1 MIHQLCREPRYSSI
15 GASGQQSEYFA
26 GDGSF
31 EQPQNL
37 LVGPTVGQLTLDVAA
52 GLRVGRHAHQRDAVQ
67 GVVGCPVAAAGQS
80 VAGDFVKSEMPQAA
94 YRWQGHGG

>member
-1 MIHQLCREPRYSSI
+1 
-15 GASGQQSEYFA
+15 
-26 GDGSF
+26 
-31 EQPQNL
+31 
-37 LVGPTVGQLTLDVAA
+37 LDVAV

>member
-1 MIHQLCREPRYSSI
+1 MNRPGMSGDSGLT
-15 GASGQQSEYFA
+15 GAVQ
-26 GDGSF
+26 
-31 EQPQNL
+31 
-37 LVGPTVGQLTLDVAA
+37 VLTLDVAA

-67 GVVGCPVAAAGQS
+67 DVVGCPVAAAGQS